1 MTVSWTDELNEDSEL
16 PPIEEKFD
24 PERNIKTVVRYFYN
38 EDGDL
43 IKETKEYQKEKR
55 VVASQVADRKKWRK
69 FGASKSDPSGGNLAN
84 TYPADVVTMQI
95 VQSRQP
101 EQEQKKQ
108 EEMNVK
114 IKLGEP
120 VIVCNYCKGGHFT
133 RTCPYKS
140 DMEAMQLLQEQLRA
154 KTEPTEE
161 TTKDLQNDRSG
172 RYIPPSLRG
181 DAANTTGSSMSTDK
195 RPFDENTVRVTNLP
209 PDTTADELKSVFS
222 AFGHVMRIYPAKD
235 KLTQQ
240 NRGFAFISFRTA
252 EEAKSAIY
260 GVNGLRHNH
269 VVLKVDW
276 ARPSNN

>member
-1 MTVSWTDELNEDSEL
+1 
-16 PPIEEKFD
+16 
-24 PERNIKTVVRYFYN
+24 
-38 EDGDL
+38 
-43 IKETKEYQKEKR
+43 
-55 VVASQVADRKKWRK
+55 
-69 FGASKSDPSGGNLAN
+69 
-84 TYPADVVTMQI
+84 MQI
-95 VQSRQP
+95 VQLRQP
-101 EQEQKKQ
+101 EQEQKRQ

-114 IKLGEP
+114 TKLGEP

-161 TTKDLQNDRSG
+161 TAKELQNDRSG

-181 DAANTTGSSMSTDK
+181 DAANTSGSSMSTDK

-222 AFGHVMRIYPAKD
+222 AFGHVVRIYPAKD

-276 ARPSNN
+276 AKPSNN